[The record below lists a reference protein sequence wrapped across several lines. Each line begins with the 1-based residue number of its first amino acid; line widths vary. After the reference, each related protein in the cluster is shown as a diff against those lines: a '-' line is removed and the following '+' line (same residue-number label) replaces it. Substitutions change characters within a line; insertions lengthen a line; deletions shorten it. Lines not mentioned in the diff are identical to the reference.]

1 VRRERR
7 NETDALVQY
16 PVVLFRGIEDS
27 VASGRNRVLCEEKRG
42 SSGVEGRK
50 RESLGRHSAL
60 GSRLSSSEN
69 EAEMG
74 SCSFCWAS
82 LAMLCRRHVLHRAR
96 REVIRTIDVTASCNS
111 GLISRTVPCRVGIQ
125 GAERCSGPGLG
136 SHEILEGRERHAV
149 HSMTC

>member
-69 EAEMG
+69 EAR
-74 SCSFCWAS
+74 S
-82 LAMLCRRHVLHRAR
+82 V
-96 REVIRTIDVTASCNS
+96 
-111 GLISRTVPCRVGIQ
+111 GLRW
-125 GAERCSGPGLG
+125 RCCAVDMFF
-136 SHEILEGRERHAV
+136 IGREEK
-149 HSMTC
+149 S